1 MLHRRVGF
9 RVPSEGRDQVGSG
22 RAFRGLALVF
32 LLSFLN
38 LVGVILTATALGGV
52 EPWSRWQFIGL
63 FGVLEAASGLA
74 NVLSP
79 NVWRLPIAELQ
90 TGASELKLAASTM
103 MIPHWGALA
112 RTAAGLVLLALAAWQ
127 VGLSPASLALVPFV
141 LALAWSMLA
150 FSAVVARA
158 GVARADLDVFQ
169 LVVIWGGRERELAP
183 VSIGASVLQF
193 LLSVATI
200 PIAKLLPPSV
210 LYQPELAPSIAAMAF
225 ILSLA
230 AVLLLLVSLTWSG
243 RIEARAPRRQ
253 QREAERHA

>member
-1 MLHRRVGF
+1 MSF
-9 RVPSEGRDQVGSG
+9 RVQKGVRGKPGGSE

-90 TGASELKLAASTM
+90 TGQTEVKLAASTM
-103 MIPHWGALA
+103 AIPHWGGLA
-112 RTAAGLVLLALAAWQ
+112 RAAAGLVLLALAAWQ

-150 FSAVVARA
+150 LSAIIARA

-169 LVVIWGGRERELAP
+169 LAVVWGGRQRELAP

-193 LLSVATI
+193 LLSIITI
-200 PIAKLLPPSV
+200 PIAKLLPPSI
-210 LYQPELAPSIAAMAF
+210 LYQPELAPSVGATAF
-225 ILSLA
+225 ILTLA
-230 AVLLLLVSLTWSG
+230 AALVILVWLAWFG
-243 RIEARAPRRQ
+243 RIEGRAPRRQ